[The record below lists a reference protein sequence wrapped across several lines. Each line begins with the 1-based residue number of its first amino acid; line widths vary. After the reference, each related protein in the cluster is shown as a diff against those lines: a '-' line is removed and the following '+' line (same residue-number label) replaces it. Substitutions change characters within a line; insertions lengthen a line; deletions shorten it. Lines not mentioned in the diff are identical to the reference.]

1 MKEYL
6 ICHYAEIGLKG
17 NNRGFFENQLKKNIR
32 NSWPDFD
39 FEKIKTI
46 SKRII
51 LEIDG
56 LSVEEKIIWQKKLK
70 KIFGI
75 AYFSFAR
82 ESKATEKAMAQ
93 TGLKLLAEKDF
104 NSFCVRVQRSDK
116 DFPFTSI
123 EMEKRIGALILK
135 KTKKKVDLK
144 NPDQILFVEIIKGHV
159 FVYLEK
165 ILGAGGLPVGTAGRA
180 ICLLSD
186 GIDSPV
192 AAWQMMKRGL
202 EIIFLH
208 FSSYSKDEALALNK
222 VKKIVKELNN
232 YQGQS
237 KLYLIP
243 FKNWQQKVLK
253 RAGRYGCLL
262 CKRTMLELAERI
274 AQKEKCFTL
283 VTGDSLGQVASQTLE
298 NMRAIDKIVNL
309 LILRP
314 LIGFNKQ
321 EIINLAQK
329 INTYNLSIIPTKF
342 YCQDILPPH
351 PITRANLEQL
361 IKLEEEIEIETES
374 IKKEILSQAQINIFH

>member
-1 MKEYL
+1 MKEYI

-17 NNRGFFENQLKKNIR
+17 NNRGFFENKLKENIKKALA
-32 NSWPDFD
+32 DFNIK
-39 FEKIKTI
+39 KIKGI
-46 SKRII
+46 SGRII
-51 LEIDG
+51 LQTG
-56 LSVEEKIIWQKKLK
+56 RLNTEERISLQKKLK
-70 KIFGI
+70 NIFGI
-75 AYFSFAR
+75 AYFSFAQD
-82 ESKATEKAMAQ
+82 SKATEKDITQ
-93 TGLKLLAEKDF
+93 TGLKLLAPKDF
-104 NSFCVRVQRSDK
+104 NSFSVRVQRSDK
-116 DFPFTSI
+116 NFPLTSM

-144 NPDQILFVEIIKGHV
+144 NPDQTLFVEIVQDYV
-159 FVYLEK
+159 FVYTEK

-202 EIIFLH
+202 EIIFIH
-208 FSSYSKDEALALNK
+208 FFAYSKNETQALDK

-243 FKNWQQKVLK
+243 FKNWQKKILPK
-253 RAGRYGCLL
+253 AGHHGCLL
-262 CKRTMLELAERI
+262 CKRTMLELAEII
-274 AQKEKCFTL
+274 AQKEKCFSL

-298 NMRAIDKIVNL
+298 NIRVIDQATNL
-309 LILRP
+309 LVLRP

-329 INTYNLSIIPTKF
+329 INTYSLSIISTKF
-342 YCQDILPPH
+342 YCQNILPSYPV
-351 PITRANLEQL
+351 TRANLNQVV
-361 IKLEEEIEIETES
+361 KIEKELKTS
-374 IKKEILSQAQINIFH
+374 LIKKEILTQVQIEIF